1 MTSVYGPSCDRTR
14 ALLSRQLD
22 AQLSE
27 LDRRTVALH
36 TARCAG
42 CRAFDAEC
50 RWITAELRAAP
61 LAPLPRA
68 VSVTLPRRRFPTR
81 VVANF
86 ASAAALLVVAVT
98 GVTAVTNVPERSG
111 LSDQAVAIDTGFED
125 PLVHELRREW
135 LRTGDLQILPADT
148 STGVKPPLP

>member
-1 MTSVYGPSCDRTR
+1 MDHG
-14 ALLSRQLD
+14 
-22 AQLSE
+22 
-27 LDRRTVALH
+27 
-36 TARCAG
+36 
-42 CRAFDAEC
+42 
-50 RWITAELRAAP
+50 ELRATP

-98 GVTAVTNVPERSG
+98 GVTAATNVPERSG

-125 PLVHELRREW
+125 PLCTNSDASGCELATSRSFPPTRARASSRRCRE
-135 LRTGDLQILPADT
+135 
-148 STGVKPPLP
+148 